1 MTQPADVGWS
11 RHESFGEEPCLA
23 CLYVPTGRRPSQHEL
38 VSRALRQ
45 PELRVLAYL
54 TFRVPVDSPLRPEQI
69 PRLPNHPVPQD
80 ASTWVSQS
88 ILEDIGQ
95 RIGTDSDG
103 LSIWKGKQIGDLYR
117 EGICGGAIISD
128 KLGEL
133 PQEVAVPLAH
143 QSAFGGIMLATQ
155 LIVGSS
161 SELQPFRST
170 STEARLDVL
179 AGLPQVVA
187 RPRQRTPSCLCS
199 DSDFVAR
206 YNQKW
211 VLTKHL

>member
-1 MTQPADVGWS
+1 MRLYGAGYCINTHRGAGWLTEKDIQRVTQPADVGWS

-95 RIGTDSDG
+95 R
-103 LSIWKGKQIGDLYR
+103 
-117 EGICGGAIISD
+117 
-128 KLGEL
+128 
-133 PQEVAVPLAH
+133 
-143 QSAFGGIMLATQ
+143 
-155 LIVGSS
+155 
-161 SELQPFRST
+161 
-170 STEARLDVL
+170 
-179 AGLPQVVA
+179 
-187 RPRQRTPSCLCS
+187 
-199 DSDFVAR
+199 
-206 YNQKW
+206 
-211 VLTKHL
+211 